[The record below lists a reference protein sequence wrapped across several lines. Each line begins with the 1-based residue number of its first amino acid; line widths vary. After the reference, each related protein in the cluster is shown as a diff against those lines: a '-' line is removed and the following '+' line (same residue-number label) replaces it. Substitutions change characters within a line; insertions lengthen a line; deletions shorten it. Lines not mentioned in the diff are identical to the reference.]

1 MLVWG
6 GASNIFVTTCL
17 QHMLLDILYL
27 WLFVYESGQRE
38 PSYIGSFYWKTLKP
52 DTDNGK
58 MKTENMV
65 VGSHEWGLVVF
76 SQWSPIPR
84 SYFLLSLVFLRA
96 NPLIKSLTYCHIRIC
111 FLSSFIHLLEWRL
124 QTEELKLRVS
134 EFLLILFSVLYL
146 SLILFHLKNNHS
158 FFNIHTMIS
167 VYSSCLKLI
176 LPTFNCLL
184 Y

>member
-1 MLVWG
+1 MLVWE

-27 WLFVYESGQRE
+27 WLFVYEREQRE

-84 SYFLLSLVFLRA
+84 SFFLLSLVFLRA
-96 NPLIKSLTYCHIRIC
+96 EPIDKKPHLLSYKDLLSFFFHPSTRMKTPNRRTEIACLGISTYFIFSSVFI
-111 FLSSFIHLLEWRL
+111 FNFVPFKKQSFIL
-124 QTEELKLRVS
+124 
-134 EFLLILFSVLYL
+134 
-146 SLILFHLKNNHS
+146 
-158 FFNIHTMIS
+158 
-167 VYSSCLKLI
+167 
-176 LPTFNCLL
+176 
-184 Y
+184 